1 MQSHFARG
9 TRRLIRGTQTM
20 VSQVVVSVVAA
31 VCVAFITNAY
41 LGDGQET
48 ADLAGGPVTE
58 AAAPASSLDAALPA
72 LPIEVVADAPKVVA
86 PGQEVF
92 PGVPAGVS
100 PAALQQ
106 ALAAEKKS
114 ERRRFLGI
122 PLPFTTTADST
133 VSAGEEIEALA
144 RGG

>member
-9 TRRLIRGTQTM
+9 TRRLIRGTQNM

-41 LGDGQET
+41 LGDRQDT
-48 ADLAGGPVTE
+48 AGVAGGPVTE
-58 AAAPASSLDAALPA
+58 AAVPAASFDAALPA
-72 LPIEVVADAPKVVA
+72 LPVEVVSDAPRVVA

-106 ALAAEKKS
+106 AVAAAKKS
-114 ERRRFLGI
+114 ERRRFLGV

-133 VSAGEEIEALA
+133 GSAGEEIDALA

>member
-20 VSQVVVSVVAA
+20 ASQVVVSVVAA

-48 ADLAGGPVTE
+48 AELASGPLTE
-58 AAAPASSLDAALPA
+58 ASAPASSLDAALPA
-72 LPIEVVADAPKVVA
+72 LPVEVVADAPKVVA
-86 PGQEVF
+86 SGQEVF

-100 PAALQQ
+100 PTALQQ
-106 ALAAEKKS
+106 AVTAEKKR